1 METDILLSSN
11 GTLWSDIKA
20 GLLLLLETVFPGV
33 CGITLSWLLVID
45 FFLLAPT
52 GSLNVG
58 LIQSVLGL

>member
-11 GTLWSDIKA
+11 GTLWSDVKA
-20 GLLLLLETVFPGV
+20 GLLLLLETVFSGF
-33 CGITLSWLLVID
+33 CGITLSWLLVIN
-45 FFLLAPT
+45 FFLLAPI

>member
-11 GTLWSDIKA
+11 GTLWSDVKA
-20 GLLLLLETVFPGV
+20 GLLLLLETVFSGF
-33 CGITLSWLLVID
+33 CGITLSWLLVIN